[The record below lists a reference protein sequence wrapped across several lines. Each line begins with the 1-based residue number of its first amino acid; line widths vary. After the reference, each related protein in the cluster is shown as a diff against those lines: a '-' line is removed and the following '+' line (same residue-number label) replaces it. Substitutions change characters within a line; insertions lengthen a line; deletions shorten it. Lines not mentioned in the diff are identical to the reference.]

1 MKWIKGTWD
10 KTNDII
16 FINPV
21 YITTIDTGRK
31 LLWAQDCITAV
42 RYDEEDY
49 PLLLKL
55 MNRTEEEAADPQ
67 QNTTDKGEGN
77 KKNEKVRKE
86 TSAN

>member
-16 FINPV
+16 FVNPN

-31 LLWAQDCITAV
+31 LLWAQDCDVAV
-42 RYDEEDY
+42 KYAEEDY

-55 MNRTEEEAADPQ
+55 MGRTEEEAKDEQ
-67 QNTTDKGEGN
+67 KNSTDKGAQ
-77 KKNEKVRKE
+77 KK
-86 TSAN
+86 